1 MAARHFKYA
10 YNAHLPPKT
19 IFSKMILVN
28 DPLIKNLDLNAEKNR
43 IYFSRRKQLKNLMKS
58 VNSYIDFN
66 SQTYFLMLYYMDI
79 IFTHKDLE
87 KIFYSHFTLWYQYP
101 IVNDLQMSNYV
112 LLSLAC
118 LVVASKFNEND
129 PMVPS
134 MSSYIRLLYE
144 FSKKKFIFNLDSLF
158 LAEIVVLK
166 ILKYKLNYY
175 TIYHYLIFFFTH
187 GIVLKKTIERSK
199 TAKKISE
206 RKILEKVYIK
216 VREIFDELIESE
228 NYYQFY
234 CGKNNYEIV
243 VEILLW
249 CTEHILDEK
258 IEDDENIFKLIYG
271 INIEPNKKKEMYNI
285 IEQLHSK
292 IKRKNFLNKS
302 SHLPEGNNINNMNS
316 NLLNPSTNIISNR
329 MKANAYNYNYAD
341 NTDNYNIIQK
351 SGASNSTMNT
361 NQTSYDHYP
370 VSNQKNINNDYFNY
384 MNSSIEKEALNYNN
398 IKYFY
403 NNNINFLSQAPFYN
417 NIYNHQNIQLNKT
430 TDIKYGPNK
439 RIYLTTNK
447 ITKSNFNVNSIDKM
461 NLKTNIE
468 EILTNKDNSDFNKKC
483 NSSRQ
488 VKIIPFQVEKEP
500 NDNRRQINDVNPKI
514 ILINNYNNDPK
525 LPRKKSFSCNK
536 NISKN
541 NYDNENDNDYYQPRP
556 SANDESIRMKKLK
569 IEHKIRNTKILPPSS
584 SKEINSYFVANKTN
598 EPKKEKKEAIE
609 RPLVKKEIILRTNK
623 NQNSEYKRYLLSK
636 NLLPKNSLNGKHIN
650 NSNSNSDHKVMKDNI
665 VNRTRYF
672 DSNSIV
678 NNNLKKFN
686 VTLELEPQ
694 DNYKRR
700 SVNKYYIDSGKSN
713 INKNKSY
720 NNANTII
727 INNNIQIN
735 TLYDDKSRNLYLV
748 HNDEI
753 NEGIQYNYESKY
765 RSNKSNK
772 NKMKLKTEI
781 KDLRRKYE

>member
-10 YNAHLPPKT
+10 YNAHIPPKT

-28 DPLIKNLDLNAEKNR
+28 EPLIKNIDLNSEKNR
-43 IYFSRRKQLKNLMKS
+43 IYFSRRRQLKNLMKS
-58 VNSYIDFN
+58 INSYIDFN
-66 SQTYFLMLYYMDI
+66 SQTFFLMLYYMDI

-129 PMVPS
+129 PLVPS

-158 LAEIVVLK
+158 LAEVVILK

-199 TAKKISE
+199 IGKKISE

-228 NYYQFY
+228 NYYHFY

-258 IEDDENIFKLIYG
+258 IQDDENIFRLIYG

-285 IEQLHSK
+285 IDLLHSK
-292 IKRKNFLNKS
+292 IKKKNFLNKS
-302 SHLPEGNNINNMNS
+302 SHLVDGSNNKNMNN
-316 NLLNPSTNIISNR
+316 NLLNPNTNIISNR
-329 MKANAYNYNYAD
+329 MKGNTYNYNYAD
-341 NTDNYNIIQK
+341 NNYNINPK
-351 SGASNSTMNT
+351 SGQTNSNAYT
-361 NQTSYDHYP
+361 NQTPYKQIP
-370 VSNQKNINNDYFNY
+370 FPNQKITNNDYFKY
-384 MNSSIEKEALNYNN
+384 MNNSIEKESLNNIKHFYNNDNNYNN
-398 IKYFY
+398 
-403 NNNINFLSQAPFYN
+403 NNFSSQVPYYDN
-417 NIYNHQNIQLNKT
+417 SNQNKQLTKNSN
-430 TDIKYGPNK
+430 IKYGPNK

-447 ITKSNFNVNSIDKM
+447 VNKVPNSNFNVNSIDKM
-461 NLKTNIE
+461 DLKINIE
-468 EILTNKDNSDFNKKC
+468 EVLKSQDNVDYDKKY
-483 NSSRQ
+483 NSSRE

-500 NDNRRQINDVNPKI
+500 NDNRRQINDVGGKI
-514 ILINNYNNDPK
+514 ILISNFNNAHK
-525 LPRKKSFSCNK
+525 VLRKKSFSCNK
-536 NISKN
+536 NTTKS
-541 NYDNENDNDYYQPRP
+541 NYDSDYDNDFYQPRP
-556 SANDESIRMKKLK
+556 SANNGNRRIKKLK
-569 IEHKIRNTKILPPSS
+569 IEDKIRNTKIIPPSS
-584 SKEINSYFVANKTN
+584 SKELDNYFLANKAN
-598 EPKKEKKEAIE
+598 ELKKEKKELGE

-623 NQNSEYKRYLLSK
+623 NQISEYKKYLLTK
-636 NLLPKNSLNGKHIN
+636 NLLQQNSLNASYIN
-650 NSNSNSDHKVMKDNI
+650 NPNLNSDHKIIKDNI

-672 DSNSIV
+672 DSNSID

-700 SVNKYYIDSGKSN
+700 SVNKYYIDSGKNN

-720 NNANTII
+720 NNTNTII

-735 TLYDDKSRNLYLV
+735 TLFDDKTRNLY
-748 HNDEI
+748 
-753 NEGIQYNYESKY
+753 
-765 RSNKSNK
+765 
-772 NKMKLKTEI
+772 
-781 KDLRRKYE
+781 

>member
-28 DPLIKNLDLNAEKNR
+28 EPLIKNIDLNSEKNR
-43 IYFSRRKQLKNLMKS
+43 IYFSRRKQLKNLMKTI
-58 VNSYIDFN
+58 NSYIDFN

-129 PMVPS
+129 PLVPS

-158 LAEIVVLK
+158 LAEIVILK

-199 TAKKISE
+199 IGKKISE

-228 NYYQFY
+228 QYYHFY

-249 CTEHILDEK
+249 CTEHILNEK
-258 IEDDENIFKLIYG
+258 IKDDENIFRLIYG
-271 INIEPNKKKEMYNI
+271 INIDPNKKKEMYNI
-285 IEQLHSK
+285 IDLLHSK
-292 IKRKNFLNKS
+292 IKKKNFLNKS
-302 SHLPEGNNINNMNS
+302 SRLAEGSNSKNNNN

-329 MKANAYNYNYAD
+329 MKGNTYNYNYID
-341 NTDNYNIIQK
+341 NNYNINPK
-351 SGASNSTMNT
+351 SGQTTSTNYT
-361 NQTSYDHYP
+361 NQTPYEQIPYP
-370 VSNQKNINNDYFNY
+370 NQKIINNEYFKF
-384 MNSSIEKEALNYNN
+384 MNNSIEKESLNN
-398 IKYFY
+398 IKHFY
-403 NNNINFLSQAPFYN
+403 NNNNNFSSQVPYYDN
-417 NIYNHQNIQLNKT
+417 SNQNTQLTKNSN
-430 TDIKYGPNK
+430 IKYGPNK

-447 ITKSNFNVNSIDKM
+447 MTNSNFNVNSIDKM
-461 NLKTNIE
+461 NLKINIE
-468 EILTNKDNSDFNKKC
+468 EVLKSQDNEDYDKKY
-483 NSSRQ
+483 NSSRE

-500 NDNRRQINDVNPKI
+500 NDNRRQINDVNGKI
-514 ILINNYNNDPK
+514 ILINNFNNAHK
-525 LPRKKSFSCNK
+525 VLRKKSFSCNK
-536 NISKN
+536 NTTKN
-541 NYDNENDNDYYQPRP
+541 NYDSDYDNDFYKPRP
-556 SANDESIRMKKLK
+556 SANEGNSRIKKLK
-569 IEHKIRNTKILPPSS
+569 IEDKIRNTKIIPPSS
-584 SKEINSYFVANKTN
+584 SKELDNYFLTNKAN
-598 EPKKEKKEAIE
+598 ELKKEKKELIE

-623 NQNSEYKRYLLSK
+623 NQISEYKKYLLTK
-636 NLLPKNSLNGKHIN
+636 NLLQQNSLNASYIN
-650 NSNSNSDHKVMKDNI
+650 NPNANSDHKIIKDNI

-678 NNNLKKFN
+678 NNNIKKFN

-700 SVNKYYIDSGKSN
+700 SVNKYYIDSGKNN

-735 TLYDDKSRNLYLV
+735 TLFDDKTRNLYLV
-748 HNDEI
+748 NKEEI
-753 NEGIQYNYESKY
+753 NDGIKYNYE
-765 RSNKSNK
+765 NKHRSNK
-772 NKMKLKTEI
+772 NKKIIKTEN
-781 KDLRRKYE
+781 KDIRKKY

>member
-28 DPLIKNLDLNAEKNR
+28 EPLIKNIDLNSEKNR
-43 IYFSRRKQLKNLMKS
+43 IYFSQRKQLKNLMKTI
-58 VNSYIDFN
+58 NSYIDFN

-101 IVNDLQMSNYV
+101 IVDDLQMSNYV

-129 PMVPS
+129 PLVPS

-158 LAEIVVLK
+158 LAEIVILK

-199 TAKKISE
+199 IGKKISE

-228 NYYQFY
+228 QYYHFY

-249 CTEHILDEK
+249 CTEHILNEK
-258 IEDDENIFKLIYG
+258 IKDDENIFRLIYG
-271 INIEPNKKKEMYNI
+271 INIDPNKKKEMYNI
-285 IEQLHSK
+285 IDLLHSK
-292 IKRKNFLNKS
+292 IKKKNFLNKS
-302 SHLPEGNNINNMNS
+302 SRLAEGSNSKNMNN

-329 MKANAYNYNYAD
+329 MKGNTYNYNYVD
-341 NTDNYNIIQK
+341 NNYNINPK
-351 SGASNSTMNT
+351 SGQTTSTNYT
-361 NQTSYDHYP
+361 NQAPYEQISYP
-370 VSNQKNINNDYFNY
+370 NQKIINNEYFKF
-384 MNSSIEKEALNYNN
+384 MNNSIEKESLNN
-398 IKYFY
+398 IKHFY
-403 NNNINFLSQAPFYN
+403 NNNNNFSSQVPYYDN
-417 NIYNHQNIQLNKT
+417 SNQNTQLTKNSN
-430 TDIKYGPNK
+430 IKYGPNK

-447 ITKSNFNVNSIDKM
+447 MPNSNFNVNSIDKM
-461 NLKTNIE
+461 NLKINIE
-468 EILTNKDNSDFNKKC
+468 EVLKSQDNEDYDKKY
-483 NSSRQ
+483 NSSRE

-500 NDNRRQINDVNPKI
+500 NDNRRQINDVNGKI
-514 ILINNYNNDPK
+514 ILINNFNNAHK
-525 LPRKKSFSCNK
+525 VLRKKSFSCNK
-536 NISKN
+536 NTTKN
-541 NYDNENDNDYYQPRP
+541 NYDSDYDNDFYKPRP
-556 SANDESIRMKKLK
+556 SANEGNSRIKKLK
-569 IEHKIRNTKILPPSS
+569 IEDKIRNTKIIPPSS
-584 SKEINSYFVANKTN
+584 SKELDNFFLANKAN
-598 EPKKEKKEAIE
+598 ELKKEKKELIE

-623 NQNSEYKRYLLSK
+623 NQISEYKKYLLTK
-636 NLLPKNSLNGKHIN
+636 NLLQQNSLNASYIN
-650 NSNSNSDHKVMKDNI
+650 NPNANSDHKIIKDNI

-700 SVNKYYIDSGKSN
+700 SVNKYYIDSGKNN

-720 NNANTII
+720 NNTNTII

-735 TLYDDKSRNLYLV
+735 TLFNDKTRNLYLV
-748 HNDEI
+748 NKDEI
-753 NEGIQYNYESKY
+753 NDGIKYNYE
-765 RSNKSNK
+765 NKHRSNK
-772 NKMKLKTEI
+772 NKMIIKTEN
-781 KDLRRKYE
+781 KDIRKKY

>member
-28 DPLIKNLDLNAEKNR
+28 EPLIKNIDLNSEKNR
-43 IYFSRRKQLKNLMKS
+43 IYFSQRKQLKNLMKII
-58 VNSYIDFN
+58 NSYIDFN

-129 PMVPS
+129 PLVPS

-158 LAEIVVLK
+158 LAEIVILK

-199 TAKKISE
+199 IGKKISE

-228 NYYQFY
+228 QYYHFY

-249 CTEHILDEK
+249 CTEHILNEK
-258 IEDDENIFKLIYG
+258 IKDDENIFRLIYG
-271 INIEPNKKKEMYNI
+271 INIDPNKKKEMYNI
-285 IEQLHSK
+285 IDLLHSK
-292 IKRKNFLNKS
+292 IKKKNFLNKS
-302 SHLPEGNNINNMNS
+302 SRLAEGSNSKNMNN

-329 MKANAYNYNYAD
+329 MKGNTYNYNYVD
-341 NTDNYNIIQK
+341 NNYNINPK
-351 SGASNSTMNT
+351 SGQTTSTNYT
-361 NQTSYDHYP
+361 NQAPYEQISYP
-370 VSNQKNINNDYFNY
+370 NQKIINNEYFKF
-384 MNSSIEKEALNYNN
+384 MNNSIEKESLNN
-398 IKYFY
+398 IKHFY
-403 NNNINFLSQAPFYN
+403 NNNNNFSSQVPYYDN
-417 NIYNHQNIQLNKT
+417 SNQNTQLTKNSN
-430 TDIKYGPNK
+430 IKYGPNK

-447 ITKSNFNVNSIDKM
+447 MPNSNFNVNSIDKM
-461 NLKTNIE
+461 NLKINIE
-468 EILTNKDNSDFNKKC
+468 EVLKSQDNEDYDKKY
-483 NSSRQ
+483 NSSRE

-500 NDNRRQINDVNPKI
+500 NDNRRQINDVNGKI
-514 ILINNYNNDPK
+514 ILINNFNNAHK
-525 LPRKKSFSCNK
+525 VLRKKSFSCNK
-536 NISKN
+536 NTTKN
-541 NYDNENDNDYYQPRP
+541 NYDSDYDNDFYKPRP
-556 SANDESIRMKKLK
+556 SANEGNSRIKKLK
-569 IEHKIRNTKILPPSS
+569 IEDKIRNTKIIPPSS
-584 SKEINSYFVANKTN
+584 SKELDNFFLANKAN
-598 EPKKEKKEAIE
+598 ELKKEKKELIE

-623 NQNSEYKRYLLSK
+623 NQISEYKKYLLTK
-636 NLLPKNSLNGKHIN
+636 NLLQQNSLNASYIN
-650 NSNSNSDHKVMKDNI
+650 NPNANSDHKIIKDNI

-678 NNNLKKFN
+678 NNNIKKFN

-700 SVNKYYIDSGKSN
+700 SVNKYYIDSGKNN

-720 NNANTII
+720 NNTNTII

-735 TLYDDKSRNLYLV
+735 TLFNDKTRNLYLV
-748 HNDEI
+748 NKDEI
-753 NEGIQYNYESKY
+753 NDGIKYNYE
-765 RSNKSNK
+765 NKHRSNK
-772 NKMKLKTEI
+772 NKMIIKTEN
-781 KDLRRKYE
+781 KDIRKKY

>member
-28 DPLIKNLDLNAEKNR
+28 EPLIKNIDLNSEKNR
-43 IYFSRRKQLKNLMKS
+43 IYFSRRKQLKNLMKTI
-58 VNSYIDFN
+58 NSYIDFN

-101 IVNDLQMSNYV
+101 IVDDLQMSNYV

-129 PMVPS
+129 PLVPS

-144 FSKKKFIFNLDSLF
+144 FSKKKFVFNLDSLF
-158 LAEIVVLK
+158 LAEIVILK

-199 TAKKISE
+199 IGKKISE

-228 NYYQFY
+228 QYYHFY

-249 CTEHILDEK
+249 CTEHILNEK
-258 IEDDENIFKLIYG
+258 IKDDENIFRLIYG
-271 INIEPNKKKEMYNI
+271 INIDPNKKKEMHNI
-285 IEQLHSK
+285 IDLLHSK
-292 IKRKNFLNKS
+292 IKKKNFLNKS
-302 SHLPEGNNINNMNS
+302 SRLAEGSNSKNMNN

-329 MKANAYNYNYAD
+329 MNGNTYNYNYID
-341 NTDNYNIIQK
+341 NNYDINPK
-351 SGASNSTMNT
+351 SGQTTSTNYT
-361 NQTSYDHYP
+361 NQTPYEQIPYP
-370 VSNQKNINNDYFNY
+370 NQKIINNEYFKF
-384 MNSSIEKEALNYNN
+384 MNNSIEKETLNN
-398 IKYFY
+398 IKHFY
-403 NNNINFLSQAPFYN
+403 NNNNNFSSQVPYYDN
-417 NIYNHQNIQLNKT
+417 SNQNTQLTKNSN
-430 TDIKYGPNK
+430 IKYGPNK

-447 ITKSNFNVNSIDKM
+447 MPNSNFNVNSIDKM
-461 NLKTNIE
+461 NLKINIE
-468 EILTNKDNSDFNKKC
+468 EVLKSQDNEDYDKKY
-483 NSSRQ
+483 NSSRE
-488 VKIIPFQVEKEP
+488 VKIIPFKVEKEP
-500 NDNRRQINDVNPKI
+500 NDNRRQINDVNGKI
-514 ILINNYNNDPK
+514 ILINNFNNAHK
-525 LPRKKSFSCNK
+525 VLRKKSFSCNK
-536 NISKN
+536 NTTKN
-541 NYDNENDNDYYQPRP
+541 NYDSDYDNDFYKPRP
-556 SANDESIRMKKLK
+556 SANEGNSRIKKLK
-569 IEHKIRNTKILPPSS
+569 IEDKIRNTKIIPPSS
-584 SKEINSYFVANKTN
+584 SKELDNYFSANKAN
-598 EPKKEKKEAIE
+598 ELKKEKKELIE

-623 NQNSEYKRYLLSK
+623 NQISEYKKYLLTK
-636 NLLPKNSLNGKHIN
+636 NLLQQNSLNASYIN
-650 NSNSNSDHKVMKDNI
+650 NPNANSDHKIIKDNI

-678 NNNLKKFN
+678 NNNIKKFN

-700 SVNKYYIDSGKSN
+700 SVNKYYIDSGKNN

-735 TLYDDKSRNLYLV
+735 TLFNDKTRNLYLI
-748 HNDEI
+748 NKDEI
-753 NEGIQYNYESKY
+753 NDGIKYNYE
-765 RSNKSNK
+765 NKHRSNK
-772 NKMKLKTEI
+772 NKMIIKTEN
-781 KDLRRKYE
+781 KDIRKKY

>member
-28 DPLIKNLDLNAEKNR
+28 EPLIKNIDLNSEKNR
-43 IYFSRRKQLKNLMKS
+43 IYFSRRKQLKNLMKTI
-58 VNSYIDFN
+58 NSYIDFN

-129 PMVPS
+129 PLVPS

-158 LAEIVVLK
+158 LAEIVILK

-199 TAKKISE
+199 IGKKISE

-228 NYYQFY
+228 QYYHLY

-249 CTEHILDEK
+249 CTEHILNEK
-258 IEDDENIFKLIYG
+258 IKDDENIFRLIYG
-271 INIEPNKKKEMYNI
+271 INIDPNKKKEMYNI
-285 IEQLHSK
+285 IDLLHSK
-292 IKRKNFLNKS
+292 IKKKNFLNKS
-302 SHLPEGNNINNMNS
+302 SRLAEDSNSKNMNN

-329 MKANAYNYNYAD
+329 MKGNTYNYNYID
-341 NTDNYNIIQK
+341 NNYNINPK
-351 SGASNSTMNT
+351 SGQTTSTNYT
-361 NQTSYDHYP
+361 NQTPYEQIPYP
-370 VSNQKNINNDYFNY
+370 NQKIINNEYFKF
-384 MNSSIEKEALNYNN
+384 MNNSIEKESLNN
-398 IKYFY
+398 IKHFY
-403 NNNINFLSQAPFYN
+403 NNNNNFSSQVPYYDHSN
-417 NIYNHQNIQLNKT
+417 QNTQLTKNSN
-430 TDIKYGPNK
+430 IKYGPNK

-447 ITKSNFNVNSIDKM
+447 MPNSNFNVNSIDKM
-461 NLKTNIE
+461 NLKINIE
-468 EILTNKDNSDFNKKC
+468 EVLKSQDNEDYDKKY
-483 NSSRQ
+483 NSSRE

-500 NDNRRQINDVNPKI
+500 NDNRRQVNDVNGKI
-514 ILINNYNNDPK
+514 ILINNFNNAHK
-525 LPRKKSFSCNK
+525 VLRKKSFSCNK
-536 NISKN
+536 NTTKN
-541 NYDNENDNDYYQPRP
+541 NYDSDYDNDFYKPRP
-556 SANDESIRMKKLK
+556 SANEGNSRIKKLK
-569 IEHKIRNTKILPPSS
+569 IEDKIRNTKIIPPSS
-584 SKEINSYFVANKTN
+584 SKELDNYFSANKAN
-598 EPKKEKKEAIE
+598 ELKKEKKELIE

-623 NQNSEYKRYLLSK
+623 NQISEYKKYLLTK
-636 NLLPKNSLNGKHIN
+636 NLLQQNSLNASYIN
-650 NSNSNSDHKVMKDNI
+650 NPNANSDHKIIKDNI

-678 NNNLKKFN
+678 NNNIKKFN

-700 SVNKYYIDSGKSN
+700 SVNKYYIDSGKNN

-735 TLYDDKSRNLYLV
+735 TLFDDKTRNLYLV
-748 HNDEI
+748 NKDEI
-753 NEGIQYNYESKY
+753 NDGIKYNYENKH
-765 RSNKSNK
+765 RSNT
-772 NKMKLKTEI
+772 NKMIIKTEN
-781 KDLRRKYE
+781 KDIRKKY

>member
-28 DPLIKNLDLNAEKNR
+28 EPLIKNIDLNSEKNR
-43 IYFSRRKQLKNLMKS
+43 IYFSQRKQLKNLMKTI
-58 VNSYIDFN
+58 NSYIDFN

-129 PMVPS
+129 PLVPS

-158 LAEIVVLK
+158 LAEIVILK

-199 TAKKISE
+199 IGKKISE

-228 NYYQFY
+228 QYYHFY

-249 CTEHILDEK
+249 CTEHILNEK
-258 IEDDENIFKLIYG
+258 IKDDENIFRLIYG
-271 INIEPNKKKEMYNI
+271 INIDPNKKKEMYNI
-285 IEQLHSK
+285 IDLLHSK
-292 IKRKNFLNKS
+292 IKKKNFLNKS
-302 SHLPEGNNINNMNS
+302 SRLAEGSNSKNMNN

-329 MKANAYNYNYAD
+329 MKGNTYNYNYVD
-341 NTDNYNIIQK
+341 NNYNINPK
-351 SGASNSTMNT
+351 SGQTTSTNYT
-361 NQTSYDHYP
+361 NQAPYEQISYP
-370 VSNQKNINNDYFNY
+370 NQKIINNEYFKF
-384 MNSSIEKEALNYNN
+384 MNNSIEKESLNN
-398 IKYFY
+398 IKHFY
-403 NNNINFLSQAPFYN
+403 NNNNNFSSQVPYYDN
-417 NIYNHQNIQLNKT
+417 SNQNTQLTKNSN
-430 TDIKYGPNK
+430 IKYGPNK

-447 ITKSNFNVNSIDKM
+447 MPNSNFNVNSIDKM
-461 NLKTNIE
+461 NLKINIE
-468 EILTNKDNSDFNKKC
+468 EVLKSQDNEDYDKKY
-483 NSSRQ
+483 NSSRE

-500 NDNRRQINDVNPKI
+500 NDNRRQINDVNGKI
-514 ILINNYNNDPK
+514 ILINNFNNAHK
-525 LPRKKSFSCNK
+525 VLRKKSFSCNK
-536 NISKN
+536 NTTKN
-541 NYDNENDNDYYQPRP
+541 NYDSDYDNDFYKPRP
-556 SANDESIRMKKLK
+556 SANEGNSRIKKLK
-569 IEHKIRNTKILPPSS
+569 IEDKIRNTKIIPPSS
-584 SKEINSYFVANKTN
+584 SKELDNFFLANKAN
-598 EPKKEKKEAIE
+598 ELKKEKKELIE

-623 NQNSEYKRYLLSK
+623 NQISEYKKYLLTK
-636 NLLPKNSLNGKHIN
+636 NLLQQNSLNASYIN
-650 NSNSNSDHKVMKDNI
+650 NPNANSDHKIIKDNI

-700 SVNKYYIDSGKSN
+700 SVNKYYIDSGKNN

-720 NNANTII
+720 NNTNTII

-735 TLYDDKSRNLYLV
+735 TLFNDKTRNLYLV
-748 HNDEI
+748 NKDEI
-753 NEGIQYNYESKY
+753 NDGIKYNYE
-765 RSNKSNK
+765 NKHRSNK
-772 NKMKLKTEI
+772 NKMIIKTEN
-781 KDLRRKYE
+781 KDIRKKY

>member
-10 YNAHLPPKT
+10 YNAHIPPKT
-19 IFSKMILVN
+19 IFSKMILIN
-28 DPLIKNLDLNAEKNR
+28 EPLIKNIDLNSEKNR
-43 IYFSRRKQLKNLMKS
+43 IYFSRRKQLKNLMKTI
-58 VNSYIDFN
+58 NSYIDFN

-129 PMVPS
+129 PLVPS

-158 LAEIVVLK
+158 LAEIVILK

-199 TAKKISE
+199 IGKKISE

-228 NYYQFY
+228 QYYHFY

-249 CTEHILDEK
+249 CTEHILNEK
-258 IEDDENIFKLIYG
+258 IKDDENIFRLIYG
-271 INIEPNKKKEMYNI
+271 INIDPNKKKEMYNI
-285 IEQLHSK
+285 IDLLHSK
-292 IKRKNFLNKS
+292 IKKKNFLNKS
-302 SHLPEGNNINNMNS
+302 SRLAEESNSKNMNN

-329 MKANAYNYNYAD
+329 MKGNTYNYNYID
-341 NTDNYNIIQK
+341 NNYDINPK
-351 SGASNSTMNT
+351 SGQTTSTNYT
-361 NQTSYDHYP
+361 NQTPYEQIPYP
-370 VSNQKNINNDYFNY
+370 NQKIINNEYFKF
-384 MNSSIEKEALNYNN
+384 MNNSIEKESLNN
-398 IKYFY
+398 IKHFY
-403 NNNINFLSQAPFYN
+403 NNNNNFSSQVPYYDN
-417 NIYNHQNIQLNKT
+417 SNQNTQLTKNSN
-430 TDIKYGPNK
+430 IKYGPNK

-447 ITKSNFNVNSIDKM
+447 MPNSNFNVNSIDKM
-461 NLKTNIE
+461 NLKINIE
-468 EILTNKDNSDFNKKC
+468 EVLKSQDNEDYDKKY
-483 NSSRQ
+483 NSSRE

-500 NDNRRQINDVNPKI
+500 NDNRRQINDVNGKI
-514 ILINNYNNDPK
+514 ILINNFNNAHK
-525 LPRKKSFSCNK
+525 VLRKKSFSCNK
-536 NISKN
+536 NTTKN
-541 NYDNENDNDYYQPRP
+541 NYDSDYDNDFYKPRP
-556 SANDESIRMKKLK
+556 SANEGNSRIKKLK
-569 IEHKIRNTKILPPSS
+569 IEDKIRNTKIIPPSS
-584 SKEINSYFVANKTN
+584 SKELDNFFLANKAN
-598 EPKKEKKEAIE
+598 ELKKEKKELIE

-623 NQNSEYKRYLLSK
+623 NQISEYKKYLLTK
-636 NLLPKNSLNGKHIN
+636 NLLQQNSLNASYIN
-650 NSNSNSDHKVMKDNI
+650 NPNANSDHKIIKDNI

-678 NNNLKKFN
+678 NNNIKKFN

-700 SVNKYYIDSGKSN
+700 SVNKYYIDSGKNN

-735 TLYDDKSRNLYLV
+735 TLFDDKTRNLYLV
-748 HNDEI
+748 NKEEI
-753 NEGIQYNYESKY
+753 NDGIKYNYE
-765 RSNKSNK
+765 NKHRSNK
-772 NKMKLKTEI
+772 NKMIIKTEN
-781 KDLRRKYE
+781 KDIRKKY

>member
-28 DPLIKNLDLNAEKNR
+28 EPLIKNIDLNSEKNR
-43 IYFSRRKQLKNLMKS
+43 IYFSQRKQLKNLMKTI
-58 VNSYIDFN
+58 NSYIDFN

-129 PMVPS
+129 PLVPS

-158 LAEIVVLK
+158 LAEIVILK

-199 TAKKISE
+199 IGKKISE

-228 NYYQFY
+228 QYYHFY

-249 CTEHILDEK
+249 CTEHILNEK
-258 IEDDENIFKLIYG
+258 IKDDENIFRLIYG
-271 INIEPNKKKEMYNI
+271 INIDPNKKKEMYNI
-285 IEQLHSK
+285 IDLLHSK
-292 IKRKNFLNKS
+292 IKKKNFLNKS
-302 SHLPEGNNINNMNS
+302 SRLAEGSNSKNMNN

-329 MKANAYNYNYAD
+329 MKGNTYNYNYVD
-341 NTDNYNIIQK
+341 NNYNINPK
-351 SGASNSTMNT
+351 SGQTTSTNYT
-361 NQTSYDHYP
+361 NQAPYEQISYP
-370 VSNQKNINNDYFNY
+370 NQKIINNEYFKF
-384 MNSSIEKEALNYNN
+384 MNNSIEKESLNN
-398 IKYFY
+398 IKHFY
-403 NNNINFLSQAPFYN
+403 NNNNNFSSQVPYYDN
-417 NIYNHQNIQLNKT
+417 SNQNTQLTKNSN
-430 TDIKYGPNK
+430 IKYGPNK

-447 ITKSNFNVNSIDKM
+447 MPNSNFNVNSIDKM
-461 NLKTNIE
+461 NLKINIE
-468 EILTNKDNSDFNKKC
+468 EVLKSQDNEDYDKKY
-483 NSSRQ
+483 NSSRE

-500 NDNRRQINDVNPKI
+500 NDNRRQINDVNGKI
-514 ILINNYNNDPK
+514 ILINNFNNAHK
-525 LPRKKSFSCNK
+525 VLRKKSFSCNK
-536 NISKN
+536 NTTKN
-541 NYDNENDNDYYQPRP
+541 NYDSDYDNDFYKPRP
-556 SANDESIRMKKLK
+556 SANEGNSRIKKLK
-569 IEHKIRNTKILPPSS
+569 IEDKIRNTKIIPPSS
-584 SKEINSYFVANKTN
+584 SKELDNFFLANKAN
-598 EPKKEKKEAIE
+598 ELKKEKKELIE

-623 NQNSEYKRYLLSK
+623 NQISEYKKYLLTK
-636 NLLPKNSLNGKHIN
+636 NLLQQNSINASYIN
-650 NSNSNSDHKVMKDNI
+650 NPNANSDYKIIKDNI

-678 NNNLKKFN
+678 NNNIKKFN

-700 SVNKYYIDSGKSN
+700 SVNKYYIDSGKNN

-720 NNANTII
+720 NNTNTII

-735 TLYDDKSRNLYLV
+735 TLFNDKTRNLYLV
-748 HNDEI
+748 NKDEI
-753 NEGIQYNYESKY
+753 NDGIKYNYE
-765 RSNKSNK
+765 NKHRSNK
-772 NKMKLKTEI
+772 NKMIIKTEN
-781 KDLRRKYE
+781 KDIRKKY

>member
-28 DPLIKNLDLNAEKNR
+28 EPLIKNIDLNSEKNR
-43 IYFSRRKQLKNLMKS
+43 IYFSRRKQLKNLMKTI
-58 VNSYIDFN
+58 NSYIDFN

-129 PMVPS
+129 PLVPS

-158 LAEIVVLK
+158 LAEIVILK

-199 TAKKISE
+199 IGKKISE

-228 NYYQFY
+228 QYYHFY

-249 CTEHILDEK
+249 CTEHILNEK
-258 IEDDENIFKLIYG
+258 IKDDENIFRLIYG
-271 INIEPNKKKEMYNI
+271 INIDPNKKKEMYNI
-285 IEQLHSK
+285 IDLLHSK
-292 IKRKNFLNKS
+292 IKKKNFLNKS
-302 SHLPEGNNINNMNS
+302 SRLAEGSNSKNMNN

-329 MKANAYNYNYAD
+329 MKGNTYNYNYID
-341 NTDNYNIIQK
+341 NNYDINPK
-351 SGASNSTMNT
+351 SGQTTSTNYT
-361 NQTSYDHYP
+361 NQTPYEQIPYP
-370 VSNQKNINNDYFNY
+370 NQKIINNEYFKF
-384 MNSSIEKEALNYNN
+384 MNNSIEKESLNN
-398 IKYFY
+398 IKHFY
-403 NNNINFLSQAPFYN
+403 NNNNNYSNNNYSSQVPYYDSSN
-417 NIYNHQNIQLNKT
+417 QNTQLTKNSN
-430 TDIKYGPNK
+430 IKYGPNK

-447 ITKSNFNVNSIDKM
+447 MPNSNFNVNSIDKM
-461 NLKTNIE
+461 NLKINIE
-468 EILTNKDNSDFNKKC
+468 EVLKSQDNEDYDKKY
-483 NSSRQ
+483 NSSRE

-500 NDNRRQINDVNPKI
+500 NDNRRQINDVNGKI
-514 ILINNYNNDPK
+514 ILINNFNNAHK
-525 LPRKKSFSCNK
+525 VLRKKSFSCNK
-536 NISKN
+536 NTTKN
-541 NYDNENDNDYYQPRP
+541 NYDSDYDNDFYKPRP
-556 SANDESIRMKKLK
+556 SANEGNSRIKKLK
-569 IEHKIRNTKILPPSS
+569 IEDKIRNTKIIPPSS
-584 SKEINSYFVANKTN
+584 SKELDNYFSANKAN
-598 EPKKEKKEAIE
+598 ELKKEKKELIE

-623 NQNSEYKRYLLSK
+623 NQISEYKKYLLTK
-636 NLLPKNSLNGKHIN
+636 NLLQQNSLNASYIN
-650 NSNSNSDHKVMKDNI
+650 NPNANSDHKIIKDNI

-678 NNNLKKFN
+678 NNNIKKFN

-700 SVNKYYIDSGKSN
+700 SVNKYYIDSGKNN

-735 TLYDDKSRNLYLV
+735 TLFDDKTRNLYLV
-748 HNDEI
+748 NKDEI
-753 NEGIQYNYESKY
+753 NDGIKYNYE
-765 RSNKSNK
+765 NKHRSNK
-772 NKMKLKTEI
+772 NKMIIKTEN
-781 KDLRRKYE
+781 KDIRKKY

>member
-28 DPLIKNLDLNAEKNR
+28 EPLIKNIDLNSEKNR
-43 IYFSRRKQLKNLMKS
+43 IYFSRRKQLKNLMKTI
-58 VNSYIDFN
+58 NSYIDFN

-101 IVNDLQMSNYV
+101 IVNDLQMSNYA

-129 PMVPS
+129 PLVPS

-158 LAEIVVLK
+158 LAEIVILK

-199 TAKKISE
+199 IGKKISE

-228 NYYQFY
+228 QYYHFY

-249 CTEHILDEK
+249 CTEHILNEK
-258 IEDDENIFKLIYG
+258 IKDDENIFRLIYG
-271 INIEPNKKKEMYNI
+271 INIDPNKKKEMYNI
-285 IEQLHSK
+285 IDLLHSK
-292 IKRKNFLNKS
+292 IKKKNFLNKS
-302 SHLPEGNNINNMNS
+302 SRLAEGSNSKNMNN

-329 MKANAYNYNYAD
+329 MKGNTYNYNYID
-341 NTDNYNIIQK
+341 NNYDINPK
-351 SGASNSTMNT
+351 SGQTTSTNYT
-361 NQTSYDHYP
+361 NQTPYEQIPYP
-370 VSNQKNINNDYFNY
+370 NQKIINNEYFKF
-384 MNSSIEKEALNYNN
+384 MNNSIEKESLNN
-398 IKYFY
+398 IKHFY
-403 NNNINFLSQAPFYN
+403 NNNNNFSSQVPYYDN
-417 NIYNHQNIQLNKT
+417 GNQNTQLTKNSN
-430 TDIKYGPNK
+430 IKYGPNK

-447 ITKSNFNVNSIDKM
+447 MPNSNFNVNSIDKM
-461 NLKTNIE
+461 NLKINIE
-468 EILTNKDNSDFNKKC
+468 EVLKSQDNEDYDKKY
-483 NSSRQ
+483 NSSRE

-500 NDNRRQINDVNPKI
+500 NDNRRQINDVNGKI
-514 ILINNYNNDPK
+514 ILINNFNNAHK
-525 LPRKKSFSCNK
+525 VLRKKSFSCNK
-536 NISKN
+536 NTTKN
-541 NYDNENDNDYYQPRP
+541 NYDSDYDNDFYKPRP
-556 SANDESIRMKKLK
+556 SANEGNSRIKKLK
-569 IEHKIRNTKILPPSS
+569 IENKIRNTKIIPPSS
-584 SKEINSYFVANKTN
+584 SKELDNYFLANKAN
-598 EPKKEKKEAIE
+598 ELKKEKKELIE

-623 NQNSEYKRYLLSK
+623 NQISEYKKYLLTK
-636 NLLPKNSLNGKHIN
+636 NLLQQNSLNASYIN
-650 NSNSNSDHKVMKDNI
+650 NPNANSDHKIIKDNI

-700 SVNKYYIDSGKSN
+700 SVNKYYIDSGKNN

-735 TLYDDKSRNLYLV
+735 TLFDDKTRNLYLV
-748 HNDEI
+748 NKDEI
-753 NEGIQYNYESKY
+753 NDGIKYNYE
-765 RSNKSNK
+765 NKHRSNK
-772 NKMKLKTEI
+772 NKMIIKTEN
-781 KDLRRKYE
+781 KDIRKKY